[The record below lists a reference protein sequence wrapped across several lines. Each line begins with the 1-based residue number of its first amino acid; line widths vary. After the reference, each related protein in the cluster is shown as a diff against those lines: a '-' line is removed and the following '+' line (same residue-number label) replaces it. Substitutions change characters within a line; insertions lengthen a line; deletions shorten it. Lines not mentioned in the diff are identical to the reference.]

1 MGVCNRNYGESFIG
15 SRILGIILKL
25 LPRTQTSTKTMMA
38 CLLVHFQLGHVRA
51 DATIL
56 DDGNG

>member
-25 LPRTQTSTKTMMA
+25 LPRTQT

-51 DATIL
+51 DATIF
-56 DDGNG
+56 DDRNG